1 MFTAQVYRQRRED
14 LRRRLDAGIILFLG
28 NTESPVNF
36 ADNLYPFRQDS
47 CFLYYWGLDR
57 PDLAALIDV
66 DAGEEILF
74 GDDLDLAAQVWTG
87 PQDPLSEGAE
97 AVGVGSVGP
106 LAELAEAVAKAK
118 AGGRPIHILP
128 PYRDSQRLTLARLI
142 DMAPASVDTQ
152 ISAPLLAIVI
162 AQRSVKT
169 AAEIAEIEAALAVT
183 RQMHLAAMAAA
194 GPGRREYEVAAL
206 MLARCYAGGALQP
219 AFAPILTVSGEILH
233 NPHHHQEM
241 AAGQLVINDSGAA
254 STLHYAS
261 DITRSF
267 PVSGRFTD
275 QQAEIYAIVLGAQ
288 KRAIEMLKPGIAFRK
303 VHLAAMETL
312 AAGLV
317 DLGLMSGDPAE
328 IVAQGAHALFMPHG
342 LGHMLGLD
350 VHDMEN
356 LGEDR
361 VGYTAEEP
369 RSEQFGL
376 SALRLGR
383 ELQEG
388 FVVTV
393 EPGLYFIPALIE
405 QWRSKGRFKAFIRYE
420 RLDGYLDF
428 GGVRIEDDILI
439 TRNNARIL
447 GPHIP
452 KTPEEIELACTG

>member
-1 MFTAQVYRQRRED
+1 MFAAQVYHQRRED

-66 DAGEEILF
+66 DAGTETLF
-74 GDDLDLAAQVWTG
+74 GNDLDLAVQVWTG
-87 PQDPLSEGAE
+87 PQAAMTEAAQ
-97 AVGVGSVGP
+97 AVGVQNARP
-106 LAELAEAVAKAK
+106 LADLAEAVTKAK

-142 DMAPASVDTQ
+142 DMAPESIDTQ
-152 ISAPLLAIVI
+152 ISEPLLAIVI

-194 GPGRREYEVAAL
+194 GPGCREYEVSAL

-219 AFAPILTVSGEILH
+219 AFAPVLTVSGQILH

-254 STLHYAS
+254 SALHYAS

-288 KRAIEMLKPGIAFRK
+288 KRAIELLRPGVAFRE

-317 DLGLMSGDPAE
+317 DLGLMSGDPVE
-328 IVAQGAHALFMPHG
+328 IVARGAHALFMPHG

-393 EPGLYFIPALIE
+393 EPGLYFIPALIG
-405 QWRSKGRFKAFIRYE
+405 QWRSKARFSEFIRYD
-420 RLDGYLDF
+420 RLDSYLDF
-428 GGVRIEDDILI
+428 SGVRIEDDLLI
-439 TRNNARIL
+439 TAAGSRVL
-447 GPHIP
+447 GPPIAKTIP
-452 KTPEEIELACTG
+452 EVEAACAQ

>member
-1 MFTAQVYRQRRED
+1 MFNAQVYRQRRED
-14 LRRRLDAGIILFLG
+14 LRKRLDAGLILFLG

-36 ADNLYPFRQDS
+36 ADNPYPFRQDS
-47 CFLYYWGLDR
+47 CFLYYWGIDR

-66 DAGEEILF
+66 DAGAETLF
-74 GDDLDLAAQVWTG
+74 GDDLDLAVQVWTG
-87 PQDPLSEGAE
+87 PQIALTEEAQ
-97 AVGVGSVGP
+97 AVGVQRVRP
-106 LAELAEAVAKAK
+106 LAELAGEIASAKS
-118 AGGRPIHILP
+118 GGRPIHILP
-128 PYRDSQRLTLARLI
+128 PYRDSQRLTLARLL

-152 ISAPLLAIVI
+152 ISEPLLAIVI
-162 AQRSVKT
+162 SQRAVKT
-169 AAEIAEIEAALAVT
+169 AAEIVEIEAALSVT

-194 GPGRREYEVAAL
+194 GPGRREYEIAAL
-206 MLARCYAGGALQP
+206 MLERCYAGGALLP

-233 NPHHHQEM
+233 NPRHHQEM
-241 AAGQLVINDSGAA
+241 VAGQLVINDSGAA
-254 STLHYAS
+254 SALHYAS
-261 DITRSF
+261 DITRTF

-275 QQAEIYAIVLGAQ
+275 QQAEIYTIVLGAQ
-288 KRAIEMLKPGIAFRK
+288 ERAIEMLRPGISFRE
-303 VHLAAMETL
+303 VHLATMERL

-361 VGYTAEEP
+361 VGYTAEGP
-369 RSEQFGL
+369 RSKQFGL

-393 EPGLYFIPALIE
+393 EPGLYFIPGLIE
-405 QWRSKGRFKAFIRYE
+405 QWRSEGRFNAFIRYDH
-420 RLDGYLDF
+420 LDGYLGF

-439 TRNNARIL
+439 TRNDAKLL

-452 KTPEEIELACTG
+452 RTLEELERTCTG